1 MATINDFKLVNSY
14 STELLKRIYSI
25 SQFNKLSESNQKRY
39 GFYFLILQLTTGNTD
54 FDELE
59 MMIIDTDYCKN
70 IRECENNDYGI
81 DAVYIDEDDKRIVL
95 YNFKFR
101 DTFSENKGGKQGPIL
116 DSTKFL
122 SMSLNGSYKD
132 VDDSSSISKE
142 KMETINEKINS
153 DVIWNIELIV
163 VSNENQSIDTN
174 QPEINS
180 LKKDYDVD
188 IKPIVLDDI
197 IGFLHNRNSEFSA
210 KFIVDKE
217 SFLVYEEDSLSS
229 AKSYLVKLSVADLIR
244 ITSTDKEQR
253 DNFQYDTQEIKNL
266 KLEVGILYENVR
278 GYLSNSK
285 YNKSIIKTLSEC
297 PSRFFVFNNGITLT
311 AKNVKAEPK
320 NANKKYT
327 FTLDDMQI
335 VNGGQTLRSI
345 YKFKEKEFD
354 EEKLETASV
363 LVRIFKTEDNDELI
377 NEIAEYTNSQN
388 AISDADLK
396 SINKIQIKIEKFLYT
411 HGIDYIRKAG
421 DIGIDNNLRT
431 QIGKEKLAQI
441 LYSYKG
447 YPDRSTNQK
456 KKLFGIYYDEI
467 FGEDIIEF
475 DKVLELIELYN
486 TIETKY
492 KELYGANEVYTQK
505 VLYIIYLQ
513 SIRDDIEANIHQLE
527 DTLDKYR
534 RDDDLS
540 KARKLI
546 QKGFKEFLDT
556 SLKSV
561 TETRTG
567 KESKNDPK

>member
-25 SQFNKLSESNQKRY
+25 SQFNKLSESNQKRF

-59 MMIIDTDYCKN
+59 RMIIDTDYCKN
-70 IRECENNDYGI
+70 IRKVENNDYGI

-101 DTFSENKGGKQGPIL
+101 DTFSKNKGGKQGPIL

-132 VDDSSSISKE
+132 VDDSFSISKE
-142 KMETINEKINS
+142 KMEIINEKINS

-163 VSNENQSIDTN
+163 VSNENQSIDIN

-297 PSRFFVFNNGITLT
+297 PNKFFVFNNGITLT

-354 EEKLETASV
+354 EEKLENASV

-486 TIETKY
+486 TIEAKY

-527 DTLDKYR
+527 DILDKYR

-567 KESKNDPK
+567 KESKNEPK

>member
-1 MATINDFKLVNSY
+1 MATINDFKLVNLY

-25 SQFNKLSESNQKRY
+25 SQLNKLSESNQKRF
-39 GFYFLILQLTTGNTD
+39 GFYYLILQLTTGNTAT
-54 FDELE
+54 DELE
-59 MMIIDTDYCKN
+59 RMIIDTDYCKS
-70 IRECENNDYGI
+70 ILGVDNNDFGI

-101 DTFSENKGGKQGPIL
+101 ESFSSKKGGKQGPVL

-122 SMSLNGSYKD
+122 SMSLNGSFKD

-142 KMETINEKINS
+142 KMEAIYEKIIS
-153 DVIWNIELIV
+153 DEIWNIELIV
-163 VSNENQSIDTN
+163 VSNENQSVDIN

-180 LKKDYDVD
+180 LKRDYDVD
-188 IKPIVLDDI
+188 IRPIVLDDI
-197 IGFLHNRNSEFSA
+197 IGFLHNRNNEFSA

-229 AKSYLVKLSVADLIR
+229 AKSYLVKISVADLIR
-244 ITSTDKEQR
+244 MTCSDKEQR
-253 DNFQYDTQEIKNL
+253 DNYNYDTLEMIKDL
-266 KLEVGILYENVR
+266 KLEIGILYENVR

-285 YNKSIIKTLSEC
+285 YNKNIIKTLSEC
-297 PSRFFVFNNGITLT
+297 PNKFFVYNNGITIT

-320 NANKKYT
+320 NANKKYL
-327 FTLDDMQI
+327 FTLDNMQI

-354 EEKLETASV
+354 EEKLENSSV

-388 AISDADLK
+388 SISDADLK
-396 SINKIQIKIEKFLYT
+396 SINKIQIKIEKFLFT
-411 HGIDYIRKAG
+411 QGIDYIRKSG
-421 DIGIDNNLRT
+421 DIGINNKLKS
-431 QIGKEKLAQI
+431 QIGKETLAQI

-447 YPDRSTNQK
+447 YPDRATNQK

-467 FGEDIIEF
+467 FGEDVIEF
-475 DKVLELIELYN
+475 DKLLELIKLYDK
-486 TIETKY
+486 IETKY

-513 SIRDDIEANIHQLE
+513 SIRDDIETNIHLLE
-527 DTLDKYR
+527 RTLDTYR
-534 RDDDLS
+534 KDDDIS

-556 SLKSV
+556 SLK
-561 TETRTG
+561 TGTGTGTG
-567 KESKNDPK
+567 KKI

>member
-25 SQFNKLSESNQKRY
+25 SQFNKLSESNQKRF

-59 MMIIDTDYCKN
+59 RMIIDTDYCKK

-101 DTFSENKGGKQGPIL
+101 DTFSINKGGKQGPIL

-132 VDDSSSISKE
+132 VDDSSLISKE

-163 VSNENQSIDTN
+163 VSNENQSIDTD

-229 AKSYLVKLSVADLIR
+229 AKSYLVKLSIADLIR

-253 DNFQYDTQEIKNL
+253 DNFQYNTQEIKNL

-285 YNKSIIKTLSEC
+285 YNKSIVKTLREC
-297 PSRFFVFNNGITLT
+297 PNKFFVFNNGITLT

-345 YKFKEKEFD
+345 YKFKEEEFD
-354 EEKLETASV
+354 EEKLENASV

-456 KKLFGIYYDEI
+456 KKLFGIYYNEI

-527 DTLDKYR
+527 DILDKYR
-534 RDDDLS
+534 RDADLS